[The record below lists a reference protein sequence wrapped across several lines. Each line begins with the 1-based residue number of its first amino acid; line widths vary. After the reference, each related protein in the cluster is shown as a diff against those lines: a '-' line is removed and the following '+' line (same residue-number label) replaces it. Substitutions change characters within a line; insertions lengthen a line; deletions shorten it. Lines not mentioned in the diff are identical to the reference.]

1 MRTLLFIIAV
11 AFSAA
16 PSWADDRYFA
26 DVIDLPG
33 VYDVYAE
40 LIRPVAED
48 NSWLVDGTQ
57 IIGPPVSDFSMNGAS
72 RTLAVGCL
80 RDQCGAN
87 MIFLIF
93 DPTKTQL
100 WGLLRIDG
108 KPIFLGDPDEATR
121 ATLSAASDAN
131 GVDLRE

>member
-11 AFSAA
+11 ALSAA

-48 NSWLVDGTQ
+48 NKWLVDGTL

-72 RTLAVGCL
+72 RVLAVGCL
-80 RDQCGAN
+80 RDRCGAN

-108 KPIFLGDPDEATR
+108 KAIFLGDPDEATR

-131 GVDLRE
+131 GVDLR